1 MDTIVFDKTGTLTKG
16 EFEVSEVVSEEG
28 MDALRIAA
36 SVERYSG
43 HPIARSILNACQED
57 LVDVSGVEEIPGY
70 GIKGKLEGKVVLA
83 GNQKLLLEHGVM
95 VPESTE
101 RLIKKHQTS
110 TTVYVSVD
118 RIYAGC
124 IFISDQIK
132 PGVKE
137 ALSDLKRA
145 GVRRFVMLTGDK
157 KETGEA
163 IAGQLGIDEVHAELL
178 PEDKVTELEKIMER
192 CSEGKYV
199 AFAGDGINDAP
210 VITRA
215 DIGIAMGSMGSDA
228 AIEAADVVLMEDD
241 ISRLA
246 SIIRISVKTMKIV
259 RQNIVF
265 ALGVKFLV
273 LVLGALGQANM
284 WEAVFADVGV
294 AVIAI
299 LNAMR
304 ANSAR

>member
-1 MDTIVFDKTGTLTKG
+1 M
-16 EFEVSEVVSEEG
+16 
-28 MDALRIAA
+28 
-36 SVERYSG
+36 
-43 HPIARSILNACQED
+43 
-57 LVDVSGVEEIPGY
+57 
-70 GIKGKLEGKVVLA
+70 VLA

-118 RIYAGC
+118 GIYAGC

-178 PEDKVTELEKIMER
+178 PEDKEI
-192 CSEGKYV
+192 G
-199 AFAGDGINDAP
+199 
-210 VITRA
+210 RA
-215 DIGIAMGSMGSDA
+215 H
-228 AIEAADVVLMEDD
+228 V
-241 ISRLA
+241 
-246 SIIRISVKTMKIV
+246 
-259 RQNIVF
+259 
-265 ALGVKFLV
+265 
-273 LVLGALGQANM
+273 
-284 WEAVFADVGV
+284 
-294 AVIAI
+294 
-299 LNAMR
+299 
-304 ANSAR
+304 